1 MNRLSQCLKRTFYTI
16 PWRNTRY
23 RFAEVLKAGDFVD
36 DSNITK
42 PGDESWQK

>member
-1 MNRLSQCLKRTFYTI
+1 MNRFSQYLKGTFYTI

-36 DSNITK
+36 DSVITK
-42 PGDESWQK
+42 LGDKPWQR